1 MTSTKPYFFRAFYDW
16 IVDNGWTPLILVDA
30 TQAGVQVPG
39 EHVKDGKIILN
50 LAPRAVR
57 DLTMENASIS
67 LKSRFGGVAHSI
79 FIPIDALLAV
89 YAEENGQILSFP
101 PDAPT
106 APKAGGAAPQADSP
120 HLVGGVRPAA
130 RPEKRPAKLA
140 EAKKSREPE
149 TPDANPPKVRP
160 TLRLIKEK
168 PPVN

>member
-30 TQAGVQVPG
+30 TRPGVQIPR
-39 EHVKDGKIILN
+39 EYVKDGKIILN

-57 DLTMENASIS
+57 DLLMENASIS
-67 LKSRFGGVAHSI
+67 LKSRFGGVAHAI
-79 FIPIDALLAV
+79 FVPMDALLAV

-101 PDAPT
+101 PEANEAPVADAP
-106 APKAGGAAPQADSP
+106 Q
-120 HLVGGVRPAA
+120 LVEA
-130 RPEKRPAKLA
+130 RRTVKPTAKLA
-140 EAKKSREPE
+140 EKKKSSELQ
-149 TPDANPPKVRP
+149 TQKPDSNPPKGRP